1 MKKVFLTILFG
12 VVFLIGIGIG
22 GKNNSSSKLFEES
35 KSNFESEISTTNNNY
50 NAESRKPQDGML
62 NKIAKKVD
70 KLLESI
76 SKKIA

>member
-35 KSNFESEISTTNNNY
+35 KSNFESEISTPNNNY
-50 NAESRKPQDGML
+50 NEL
-62 NKIAKKVD
+62 
-70 KLLESI
+70 
-76 SKKIA
+76 